1 MNILKIF
8 LISLTSVITAEPRNS
23 SETITRAFNLSSL
36 LSGKGPGHVQT
47 FRDDYTPQL
56 HDHSHKHKYKHKH
69 AHQHRWGEEDNH
81 INLMSN
87 KKNQSLQYIRN

>member
-23 SETITRAFNLSSL
+23 SETMTRAFNLSSL

-69 AHQHRWGEEDNH
+69 AHQHR
-81 INLMSN
+81 
-87 KKNQSLQYIRN
+87 